1 MEKGLAGDFCILF
14 SSLGGLYIRHSDS
27 PTVIYEAPKDITIIT
42 KANTFCRD
50 QRKSKSVH
58 SSEQSDEEGETI
70 VVGDG
75 VESKVG
81 ESTPKAQITSGE
93 RGLHAAEPSTSTN

>member
-14 SSLGGLYIRHSDS
+14 PSLGGLYIRHPDP
-27 PTVIYEAPKDITIIT
+27 PTVIYKPLKDKSIIS
-42 KANTFCRD
+42 KANPSCRD

-58 SSEQSDEEGETI
+58 PSEQSDEEGETI

-75 VESKVG
+75 VESKAG
-81 ESTPKAQITSGE
+81 ESTPKVQPGLGESE
-93 RGLHAAEPSTSTN
+93 RG

>member
-14 SSLGGLYIRHSDS
+14 PSLGGLYIRHPDP
-27 PTVIYEAPKDITIIT
+27 PTVIYEAPKDITIIS
-42 KANTFCRD
+42 KANTSCRD

-81 ESTPKAQITSGE
+81 ESTPKAQSGE
-93 RGLHAAEPSTSTN
+93 RGLHAAEPSTK